1 MPFRR
6 DIVLDADPAT
16 TYAALREVVAP
27 NLEEGPFEITVDDP
41 EVEFGI
47 AYLSMLSSARY
58 RFNIEAVEQ
67 GTRLEARLWLGG
79 LVGPLQSALRFWTHN
94 RHLERLL
101 AGIEREAAAIQK
113 EDAADA
119 EAAGTADDGGTVDA
133 SLWEATPEEAT
144 GGSSDAAAEQPPA
157 DADA

>member
-6 DIVLDADPAT
+6 DIVLHADPAT
-16 TYAALREVVAP
+16 TYDALREVLAP
-27 NLEEGPFEITVDDP
+27 NLEEGPFEITMDEP

-47 AYLSMLSSARY
+47 AYLNMLSSSHY
-58 RFNIEAVEQ
+58 RFNIEVVEE

-101 AGIEREAAAIQK
+101 AGVEREAATILE
-113 EDAADA
+113 EDAANA
-119 EAAGTADDGGTVDA
+119 EAAAAEPTETAGDGGMGG
-133 SLWEATPEEAT
+133 PEKT
-144 GGSSDAAAEQPPA
+144 GPGSGDTAAEQPPA
-157 DADA
+157 DAHA